1 MSLMIK
7 KIIPMVL
14 LILLL
19 TGCQQNQNRVTLK
32 GQSFLVEVADDNN
45 SRAMG
50 LMFREKLADD
60 AGMLF
65 IFPDAYRR
73 AFWMKNT
80 LIPLDILY
88 FDENRILVS
97 ISEKTPPC
105 KNTTS
110 RCPNYPSTK
119 PAKYVLEINAGLS
132 EKYGFKPGDELTI
145 ELKK

>member
-1 MSLMIK
+1 MA
-7 KIIPMVL
+7 L

-19 TGCQQNQNRVTLK
+19 TACQQNQNRVTLK
-32 GQSFLVEVADDNN
+32 GQSFVVELADDNN

-50 LMFREKLADD
+50 LMFRKEMADD

-65 IFPDAYRR
+65 IFPDVYLR

-105 KNTTS
+105 KNTTT
-110 RCPNYPSTK
+110 RCPNYPSAK

>member
-1 MSLMIK
+1 MTKRITCML
-7 KIIPMVL
+7 P

-19 TGCQQNQNRVTLK
+19 AGCPKINDTVTIK
-32 GQSFLVEVADDNN
+32 GTQFNVEVVDDDQ

-50 LMFREKLADD
+50 LMYRKSMADD

-65 IFPDAYRR
+65 LFEDAQPR

-88 FDENRILVS
+88 FDQNRRLVS
-97 ISEKTPPC
+97 ISANTPPC

-110 RCPNYPSTK
+110 RCPSYPSKK
-119 PAKYVLEINAGLS
+119 PAQYVLEINAGLS
-132 EKYGFKPGDELTI
+132 EQHGFEPGDELI
-145 ELKK
+145 MELK